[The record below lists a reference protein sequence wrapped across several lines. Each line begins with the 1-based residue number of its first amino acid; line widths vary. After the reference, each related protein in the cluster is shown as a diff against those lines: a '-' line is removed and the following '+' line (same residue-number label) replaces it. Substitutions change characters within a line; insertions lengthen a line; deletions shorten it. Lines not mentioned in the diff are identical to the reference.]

1 MSAAVATGA
10 MARPP
15 PPPPM
20 TVGYAG
26 WLRKNLFSSWANSLM
41 TIVLAVVLAW
51 AVITLISWI
60 IFTAD
65 WEVITSRVQLYLV
78 GLYPQEEAWR
88 PQVAVL
94 LISALLGISW
104 RSWGG
109 TARGFAVG
117 LSAVAVIVGVIP
129 HGLQPINRVLVLVI
143 PAAVGLGYLL
153 AARLDLGKPRHF
165 VATALVAVLA
175 SLLLILDIR
184 GVDNLESAS
193 PFITSQVAVLLVSV
207 LFGMSWRSWGGAS
220 QGIGIGLAALAL
232 VAGALPYGMPPVNRV
247 LVLLNPVAMGLGFLL
262 IARVARAGKR
272 PEQQI
277 GLVLL
282 ALIAALVLIPNIAAV
297 LLERGWVTNLDAGRP
312 NNFSYT
318 VVLFT
323 SLLLGMSW
331 RSWGR
336 TAGAFAIGLGVLTV
350 VLGWL
355 PDESMP
361 GVDRALLL
369 LNPVAIGLGY
379 LMAAALPVVGSRRMV
394 AAALMAVIAASL
406 LVLSFEGV
414 PGLELANTR
423 TIGGL
428 LLNLLLALF
437 GIGVSMPI
445 GIALALGRQSNLP
458 VVKMACV
465 AFIEVIRGVPLITLL
480 FMSRHILPL
489 TFPENIKIDTL
500 FVTAITI
507 MAFSSAYMAENVRGG
522 MAAVAPGQTEAAR
535 ALGLRGWQT
544 TLVITLPQ
552 GLRNIIP
559 AIVGQFISLF
569 KDTSLV
575 FIIGMLDLVE
585 MGRVTIQS
593 NLEFIDNGREVYLFI
608 AIVFWIFCFSM
619 SYVSRRIERAL
630 GVGQR

>member
-1 MSAAVATGA
+1 MSAAIATGV
-10 MARPP
+10 MGRPP

-20 TVGYAG
+20 TVGLAG
-26 WLRKNLFSSWANSLM
+26 WLRKNLFSSWVNGLV
-41 TIVLAVVLAW
+41 TIVLGFVLAW
-51 AVITLISWI
+51 AVVNLVSWI

-65 WEVITSRVQLYLV
+65 WEVITSRVQLYVV
-78 GLYPQEEAWR
+78 GLYPQEDTWR

-94 LISALLGISW
+94 LLSSLLGLAW

-109 TARGFAVG
+109 TARGFAIG

-129 HGLQPINRVLVLVI
+129 HGMEPINRVLVLAI
-143 PAAVGLGYLL
+143 PVAVGLGYLL
-153 AARLDLGKPRHF
+153 VSRLVAGRPRRMIAAAF
-165 VATALVAVLA
+165 VAVVVA
-175 SLLLILDIR
+175 LLLIR
-184 GVDNLESAS
+184 G
-193 PFITSQVAVLLVSV
+193 I
-207 LFGMSWRSWGGAS
+207 
-220 QGIGIGLAALAL
+220 
-232 VAGALPYGMPPVNRV
+232 
-247 LVLLNPVAMGLGFLL
+247 
-262 IARVARAGKR
+262 
-272 PEQQI
+272 
-277 GLVLL
+277 
-282 ALIAALVLIPNIAAV
+282 
-297 LLERGWVTNLDAGRP
+297 
-312 NNFSYT
+312 
-318 VVLFT
+318 
-323 SLLLGMSW
+323 
-331 RSWGR
+331 
-336 TAGAFAIGLGVLTV
+336 
-350 VLGWL
+350 
-355 PDESMP
+355 
-361 GVDRALLL
+361 
-369 LNPVAIGLGY
+369 
-379 LMAAALPVVGSRRMV
+379 
-394 AAALMAVIAASL
+394 
-406 LVLSFEGV
+406 EGV
-414 PGLELANTR
+414 PGLEPVNTR

-437 GIGVSMPI
+437 GIAASMPI
-445 GIALALGRQSNLP
+445 GIGLALGRQSNLP
-458 VVKMACV
+458 VVKLACIV
-465 AFIEVIRGVPLITLL
+465 FIEVIRGVPLITLL

-489 TFPENIKIDTL
+489 TFPENIQIDT
-500 FVTAITI
+500 FYITGITI
-507 MAFSSAYMAENVRGG
+507 MLFSSAYMAENVRGG

>member
-1 MSAAVATGA
+1 MSAAIATGV
-10 MARPP
+10 MGRPP

-20 TVGYAG
+20 TVGLAG
-26 WLRKNLFSSWANSLM
+26 WLRKNLFSSWVNGLV
-41 TIVLAVVLAW
+41 TIVLGFVLAW
-51 AVITLISWI
+51 AVVNLVSWI

-78 GLYPQEEAWR
+78 GLYPQEDTWR

-94 LISALLGISW
+94 LLSSLLGLAW

-109 TARGFAVG
+109 TARGFAIG

-129 HGLQPINRVLVLVI
+129 HGMEPINRVLVLAI
-143 PAAVGLGYLL
+143 PVAVGLGYLL
-153 AARLDLGKPRHF
+153 VSRLVAGRPRRMIAAAF
-165 VATALVAVLA
+165 VAVVVA
-175 SLLLILDIR
+175 LLLIR
-184 GVDNLESAS
+184 G
-193 PFITSQVAVLLVSV
+193 I
-207 LFGMSWRSWGGAS
+207 
-220 QGIGIGLAALAL
+220 
-232 VAGALPYGMPPVNRV
+232 
-247 LVLLNPVAMGLGFLL
+247 
-262 IARVARAGKR
+262 
-272 PEQQI
+272 
-277 GLVLL
+277 
-282 ALIAALVLIPNIAAV
+282 
-297 LLERGWVTNLDAGRP
+297 
-312 NNFSYT
+312 
-318 VVLFT
+318 
-323 SLLLGMSW
+323 
-331 RSWGR
+331 
-336 TAGAFAIGLGVLTV
+336 
-350 VLGWL
+350 
-355 PDESMP
+355 
-361 GVDRALLL
+361 
-369 LNPVAIGLGY
+369 
-379 LMAAALPVVGSRRMV
+379 
-394 AAALMAVIAASL
+394 
-406 LVLSFEGV
+406 EGV
-414 PGLELANTR
+414 PGLEPVNTR

-437 GIGVSMPI
+437 GIAASMPI
-445 GIALALGRQSNLP
+445 GIGLALGRQSNLP
-458 VVKMACV
+458 VVKLACIV
-465 AFIEVIRGVPLITLL
+465 FIEVIRGVPLITLL

-489 TFPENIKIDTL
+489 TFPENIQIDT
-500 FVTAITI
+500 FYITGITI
-507 MAFSSAYMAENVRGG
+507 MLFSSAYMAENVRGG

-608 AIVFWIFCFSM
+608 AIVFWIFCFAM